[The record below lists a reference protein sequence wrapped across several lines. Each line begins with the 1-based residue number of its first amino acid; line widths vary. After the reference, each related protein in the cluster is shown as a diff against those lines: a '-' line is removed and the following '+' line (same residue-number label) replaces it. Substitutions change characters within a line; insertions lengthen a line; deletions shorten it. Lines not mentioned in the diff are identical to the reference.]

1 MMVEYVHGKNIP
13 LMIAEEIKV
22 PVEEVRGDE
31 ETYDEAKRE
40 KF

>member
-1 MMVEYVHGKNIP
+1 MMVEYVHGTIIP
-13 LMIAEEIKV
+13 LMIAEENKV

-31 ETYDEAKRE
+31 ERYDEAKK